1 MEILSRLF
9 LIIWASVIAVTAYI
23 IMVPNHGEYFTE
35 FYVLGPSGVASDD
48 SNNLTSDERVV
59 WLLV

>member
-1 MEILSRLF
+1 
-9 LIIWASVIAVTAYI
+9 
-23 IMVPNHGEYFTE
+23 MVPNHGEYFTE

-59 WLLV
+59 